1 MRPVRLAYQVL
12 YVAATVGFALCGLG
26 LLVLAGVHL
35 FEGVWP
41 EDKSSVSGRFQS
53 FLEAVG
59 VITIAVASLELSQTV
74 LEEEVLRD
82 AQMSAPTRVR
92 RFLSRFM
99 VVVVVSASVEF
110 LIAIFEL
117 FHDKSQNLIQAA
129 SIGVATAALLIGWG
143 AFIRWNRSAEELEP
157 DSLSK
162 AKSED
167 RKVEK

>member
-12 YVAATVGFALCGLG
+12 YVAATVGFALCGVG
-26 LLVLAGVHL
+26 LLVLGGGHL
-35 FEGVWP
+35 IEGVWP
-41 EDKSSVSGRFQS
+41 DGEATNHGRFQS
-53 FLEAVG
+53 FLEAIG

-74 LEEEVLRD
+74 LEEEFLRD

-117 FHDKSQNLIQAA
+117 FHGQPQHMIQAA
-129 SIGVATAALLIGWG
+129 SIGVATAALLAGWG

-157 DSLSK
+157 DSLEK
-162 AKSED
+162 AKAED
-167 RKVEK
+167 RKVEE